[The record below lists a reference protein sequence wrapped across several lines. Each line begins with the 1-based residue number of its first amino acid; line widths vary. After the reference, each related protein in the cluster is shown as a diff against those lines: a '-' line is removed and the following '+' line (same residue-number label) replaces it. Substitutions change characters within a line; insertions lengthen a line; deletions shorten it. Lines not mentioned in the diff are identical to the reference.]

1 MENYQRAASLLL
13 QERIAETV
21 RRLIVVAGPRQI
33 GKTTAVHQVLRGR
46 QQASYQFHAV
56 DTPTSTGT
64 DLPTDFSVEIG
75 PGLMFRAGSDTP
87 TQRNESWLIE
97 RWQAARNAARSW
109 HHQSIEA
116 LLAGR
121 PPSTHATKEQT
132 SPTPYVLVFD
142 EIQHIPGW
150 SSVVKGLWD
159 QDRAQDLPMHVVVLG
174 SAPLLMQRGLSE
186 SLMGRFE
193 LLEMTH
199 WSYSEMRD
207 CFGFT
212 LDQYIYFGGYPGPA
226 PLVVLGQEL
235 RWRNE
240 VLHSLIE
247 PNLVKDIL
255 ALARIEKPAVLR
267 QLFEVGC
274 SYSGQIVALT
284 KLLVQLN
291 DAGNTTTLTHYLK
304 LLRAAGLLAGL
315 EKYAAQMIRQ
325 RAAPPKLNV
334 LNTAFV
340 SVYCGKTFA
349 QARADHAFWGHLVES
364 SIGAHLLNSAAD
376 GMSVAYWRESPYEV
390 DFVLQH
396 GDRICALEVKSA
408 AHDQSARKGL
418 RVFAEKHERLNIRTA
433 VLGGDD
439 FALADAL
446 THAAS
451 HWLPEP

>member
-1 MENYQRAASLLL
+1 MENYRRTASFQL
-13 QERIAETV
+13 QERMAEPV

-33 GKTTAVHQVLRGR
+33 GKTTAVHQVLRDR

-56 DTPTSTGT
+56 DAPTSIAN
-64 DLPTDFSVEIG
+64 DLPTDFSIATATDRLIG
-75 PGLMFRAGSDTP
+75 GGSDTM
-87 TQRNESWLIE
+87 RDEKWLIE
-97 RWQAARNAARSW
+97 RWQEARQAARAWYNAST
-109 HHQSIEA
+109 EA
-116 LLAGR
+116 LLAGK
-121 PPSTHATKEQT
+121 PPPAKAQDTTL
-132 SPTPYVLVFD
+132 SPYALVFD
-142 EIQHIPGW
+142 EIQHIPNW
-150 SSVVKGLWD
+150 SGVVKGLWD
-159 QDRAQDLPMHVVVLG
+159 QDRAQDLAMHVVVLG

-226 PLVVLGQEL
+226 PLVIQGQEL
-235 RWRNE
+235 RWCNE

-267 QLFEVGC
+267 QLFELGC

-315 EKYAAQMIRQ
+315 EKYAAQVIRQ

-340 SVYCGKTFA
+340 SVYCGKTFS
-349 QARADHAFWGHLVES
+349 QARADHALWGHLVES
-364 SIGAHLLNSAAD
+364 SIGAHLLNSAAN
-376 GMSVAYWRESPYEV
+376 GMNVGYWRESPFEV

-396 GDRICALEVKSA
+396 GDRIAALEVKSA
-408 AHDQSARKGL
+408 AHNQSARKGL
-418 RVFAEKHERLNIRTA
+418 RVFAEKHARLNIRTE

-446 THAAS
+446 TQPAS

>member
-1 MENYQRAASLLL
+1 MENYRRTASLQL
-13 QERIAETV
+13 QVRMAEPV

-46 QQASYQFHAV
+46 PQASYQFHAV
-56 DTPTSTGT
+56 DAPTSSAN
-64 DLPTDFSVEIG
+64 DLPTDFSTETG
-75 PGLMFRAGSDTP
+75 SGLVFRSGSDT
-87 TQRNESWLIE
+87 TRDEIWLTE
-97 RWQAARNAARSW
+97 RWQAARQAARDW
-109 HHQSIEA
+109 YNQSMEA
-116 LLAGR
+116 LLAGK
-121 PPSTHATKEQT
+121 PPQAIAPDKAP
-132 SPTPYVLVFD
+132 SPYALVFD
-142 EIQHIPGW
+142 EIQHIPNW
-150 SSVVKGLWD
+150 SGVVKGLWD
-159 QDRAQDLPMHVVVLG
+159 QDRAQGLAMHVVVLG

-226 PLVVLGQEL
+226 PLVIQGQEL

-267 QLFEVGC
+267 QLFELGC

-315 EKYAAQMIRQ
+315 EKYAAQVIRQ

-349 QARADHAFWGHLVES
+349 HARADHALWGHLVES

-376 GMSVAYWRESPYEV
+376 GMRVAYWRESPFEV

-396 GDRICALEVKSA
+396 GDRIAALEVKSA

-418 RVFAEKHERLNIRTA
+418 RVFAEKHARLNIRTE

-446 THAAS
+446 TQPAS

>member
-1 MENYQRAASLLL
+1 MESFKRYTTQQLESRL
-13 QERIAETV
+13 RETV
-21 RRLIVVAGPRQI
+21 RRIFVVAGPRQV
-33 GKTTAVHQVLRGR
+33 GKTTAVRQVLRSCPPGSHR
-46 QQASYQFHAV
+46 FHAV
-56 DTPTSTGT
+56 DAPDTTASPLEFSRPFDTS
-64 DLPTDFSVEIG
+64 
-75 PGLMFRAGSDTP
+75 FRAPNAYPSPRDAA
-87 TQRNESWLIE
+87 WLIT
-97 RWQAARNAARSW
+97 RWQQGREDAFAWWRQQFDLANRPGA
-109 HHQSIEA
+109 EA
-116 LLAGR
+116 
-121 PPSTHATKEQT
+121 PSERL
-132 SPTPYVLVFD
+132 PFVLVFD
-142 EIQHIPGW
+142 EIQQIPNW

-159 QDRAQDLPMHVVVLG
+159 EDRAQDVPMHVVVLG

-199 WSYSEMRD
+199 WSYTEMRD

-226 PLVVLGQEL
+226 PLVMQDQEV

-376 GMSVAYWRESPYEV
+376 GMNVAYWRESPYEV
-390 DFVLQH
+390 DFVLQQ
-396 GDRICALEVKSA
+396 GARICALEVKSA

-418 RVFAEKHERLNIRTA
+418 RAFAEKHERLNIRTV

>member
-13 QERIAETV
+13 QERVAETV

-56 DTPTSTGT
+56 DAPASAGN
-64 DLPTDFSVEIG
+64 DLPDFSVDIG
-75 PGLMFRAGSDTP
+75 PGQMFRAGSDTP
-87 TQRNESWLIE
+87 TKRDESWLIE
-97 RWQAARNAARSW
+97 RWQAARNAAHTW
-109 HHQSIEA
+109 HHQSMEA

-121 PPSTHATKEQT
+121 PPATHTPEEAAT
-132 SPTPYVLVFD
+132 PTPYVLVFD
-142 EIQHIPGW
+142 EIQHIPHW

-226 PLVVLGQEL
+226 PLVIQGQEL

-267 QLFEVGC
+267 QLFELGC

-315 EKYAAQMIRQ
+315 EKYAAQVIRQ

-396 GDRICALEVKSA
+396 GDRICGIEVKSA

-418 RVFAEKHERLNIRTA
+418 RVFAEKHERLNIRTV

-446 THAAS
+446 THTAN